1 MILIQFYLNKIK
13 IYNIYMD
20 NNIFGDKTTTMI
32 ALILFAVFVVLACMK
47 RDNVIEP
54 FIKN

>member
-1 MILIQFYLNKIK
+1 MILILSYLNKIK
-13 IYNIYMD
+13 IYVIYMD
-20 NNIFGDKTTTMI
+20 NIFGDKTTNMI